1 MRKLLFV
8 AVLGL
13 FSVAS
18 AHARDC
24 SSFDAAG
31 GYNYVR
37 VNSTIRVFGTGAPV
51 NMNLNGWDAEASANV
66 ACWLAVVGQFSG
78 VYGSETIFGT
88 PVKLHVYPYVFGPRF
103 NYHNSTHFTPFVEAL
118 FGGAHSSVTP
128 QGFTTATQNAFSSAL
143 GVGVDY
149 KASERFSIR
158 LIEADDLI
166 TRFGSQTQH
175 NARIG
180 AGIVFHFGGS

>member
-24 SSFDAAG
+24 SSFDVAG

-37 VNSTIRVFGTGAPV
+37 VNSTIRVSGTNNSV
-51 NMNLNGWDAEASANV
+51 NLNLNGWSAEASANV
-66 ACWLAVVGQFSG
+66 ACWLAVVGQFDG
-78 VYGSETIFGT
+78 VYGTEFN
-88 PVKLHVYPYVFGPRF
+88 VHFHVYPYVFGPRF
-103 NYHNSTHFTPFVEAL
+103 NYHNSTHFTPFAEAL
-118 FGGAHSSVTP
+118 FGGAHLSASQGSFSV
-128 QGFTTATQNAFSSAL
+128 TQNAFSSAL

-149 KASERFSIR
+149 KASDRFSIR